1 MDRMM
6 AIVNHMFAA
15 TDVEAVFSCASVN
28 TAILLDTALLV
39 SIFVALLA
47 LRLRGLLA
55 LRLRALL
62 LVHHSIAV

>member
-39 SIFVALLA
+39 SLFVALLA

-62 LVHHSIAV
+62 LVLRPAAV

>member
-15 TDVEAVFSCASVN
+15 ANVEAVFSCASMN

>member
-15 TDVEAVFSCASVN
+15 TDVEAVFSCASMN

-55 LRLRALL
+55 LRLRTLL

>member
-6 AIVNHMFAA
+6 AAVSHMFAA
-15 TDVEAVFSCASVN
+15 TSVEAVFSCASMN
-28 TAILLDTALLV
+28 TAIFLGTAVLV
-39 SIFVALLA
+39 SIFVALLS

-62 LVHHSIAV
+62 LVLCPTAV

>member
-15 TDVEAVFSCASVN
+15 TDVEAVFSCASMN

-47 LRLRGLLA
+47 LRLR
-55 LRLRALL
+55 ALL